1 MLPEGFISTLSASL
15 GTAVAD
21 RFRQAMEQPG
31 PASVRLHPFKPLSS
45 PDPVLEDA
53 VPVAWS
59 PFGRILK
66 RRPVFTLDPLFH
78 AGAYYVQDSSAMFPV
93 ALFRRLAGTL
103 DVPADRPVRVLDLC
117 AAPGGKTTDLA
128 ATLRQLYGDR
138 FLLVANE
145 VMRSR
150 AAVLSDNVAIWGDPN
165 VTVTSV
171 DPKAFA
177 ALEGFFDVVVAD
189 VPCSGEG
196 MFRKDP
202 RAVAEWSEDTVRL
215 CASRQRRILADM
227 WPSLRSGGLLIY
239 STCTFAQ
246 AENDDNVSWVA
257 ETLGGEVIRPA
268 CDDEGVLGT
277 ACGYLLVPG
286 LVPGEGQYAAAVRKG
301 EGPAPSRAPAASL
314 EKLHPLR
321 QGVRKGTWKGKDFV
335 PDPDWALSLSY
346 ERGSFPEWDLDRQT
360 ALHFLHRDVLVL
372 PDAPRGFVLMT
383 YHGLPLGFVKN
394 VGSRCNNLHPQGR
407 RILMDINDCV

>member
-1 MLPEGFISTLSASL
+1 MVQLPTDFTEQTRLLMGQERFERYLKSFEEEPPVSIRLNPKKSCGLEVACGELVPWCRNGYYL
-15 GTAVAD
+15 G
-21 RFRQAMEQPG
+21 Q
-31 PASVRLHPFKPLSS
+31 
-45 PDPVLEDA
+45 
-53 VPVAWS
+53 
-59 PFGRILK
+59 
-66 RRPVFTLDPLFH
+66 RPVFTFDPLFH
-78 AGAYYVQDSSAMFPV
+78 AGSYYVQEAASMFLDEVLRQLLPSASSLHA
-93 ALFRRLAGTL
+93 A
-103 DVPADRPVRVLDLC
+103 LDLC
-117 AAPGGKTTDLA
+117 AAPGGKS
-128 ATLRQLYGDR
+128 TLLRSALPADCMLYSNEPVRQR
-138 FLLVANE
+138 ASILLE
-145 VMRSR
+145 
-150 AAVLSDNVAIWGDPN
+150 N
-165 VTVTSV
+165 VTKWGYANHVVTNCYPRDYRKS
-171 DPKAFA
+171 KMM
-177 ALEGFFDVVVAD
+177 FDLILCD

-346 ERGSFPEWDLDRQT
+346 ERGSFPEWELDRQT

-383 YHGLPLGFVKN
+383 FHGLPLGFVKN